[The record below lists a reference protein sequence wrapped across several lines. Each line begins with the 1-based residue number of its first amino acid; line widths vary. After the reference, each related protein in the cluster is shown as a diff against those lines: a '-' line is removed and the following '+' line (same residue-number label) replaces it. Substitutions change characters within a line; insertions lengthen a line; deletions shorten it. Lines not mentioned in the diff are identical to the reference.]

1 MTSKIDPSA
10 DSAVPSA
17 SSSAVPY
24 RVAPRNFNELVPV
37 FTAKIGATEGRA
49 VDARVLHEFLGSQQQ
64 FSIWIKARISEYGFV
79 EDVDYVAINNSVYS
93 PPRKDYTISL
103 GMAKELAMLE
113 RNEKGKQARRYFIA
127 CEQKLLDN
135 LISMQFSSAALRIP
149 ADFTIR
155 PSIKTRSQLSFRTTD
170 ENGNAIMALA
180 DSRAAWD
187 VPRGLSAGKAK
198 QTGKAYFAE
207 LKELAMHNPIE
218 AHDALVELFLFGW
231 RTPME
236 TRHRKTE
243 AVSIGSGES
252 VQALKKDAFVHP
264 TVAGDFGV
272 EWSFLDALADA
283 VFLGVK

>member
-10 DSAVPSA
+10 VVVPSA
-17 SSSAVPY
+17 SSSVAPY
-24 RVAPRNFNELVPV
+24 RVAPRTFNELVPV

-49 VDARVLHEFLGSQQQ
+49 VDARVLHEFLSSQQQ
-64 FSIWIKARISEYGFV
+64 FGNWIKNRISEFGFI
-79 EDVDYVAINNSVYS
+79 EHVDYVAINNSIYS

-113 RNEKGKQARRYFIA
+113 RNEKGKQARRYFIEF
-127 CEQKLLDN
+127 EQRLLNN

-149 ADFTIR
+149 ADFAIR
-155 PSIKTRSQLSFRTTD
+155 PAIKTRAQLSFRTTD
-170 ENGNAIMALA
+170 EFGNAVMALA
-180 DSRAAWD
+180 DDRAAWD
-187 VPRGLSAGKAK
+187 VPRGLSVNKAK

-207 LKELAMHNPIE
+207 LKELAMHNPME
-218 AHDALVELFLFGW
+218 AHSALVELFLFGW

-243 AVSIGSGES
+243 KVSIGGGES
-252 VQALKKDAFVHP
+252 VQALKKDAFAHP
-264 TVAGDFGV
+264 AVAGDCGV

-283 VFLGVK
+283 ALLGVK